1 MMLSFEKKYEYIQKK
16 LTQKNRITELFVLLA
31 FFILLEPRYFFFV
44 DGINTIFKYGV
55 IIVSLILFFGY
66 LLFEWKKWSK
76 MTLLCILYH
85 GYLCGLTLFT
95 KGDFVEIVQDSLFFC
110 SLCILTE
117 YCLKYNPRFLYT
129 KLLLLLA
136 CEMLI
141 NVPSIFM
148 ENGLYATSFAQT
160 TNYFLGYKNQMI
172 NIILPTLML
181 GYLYVLSQG
190 KGSRILLFCL
200 FIISFITVVHVDS
213 KASTLMVCLMVFP
226 VFCLCNFSNVFNM
239 VTYLAVNII
248 SFVSIVLLQVQKKM
262 GPFIEMIFP
271 GRNTSFSGRDFIW
284 QNTINLIK
292 ENPVWGYGVEEYS
305 SLLVRYGM
313 SGGYTFFTLHAHDRF
328 LETMYR
334 GGIVL
339 LIIYVIMLCVSTY
352 YLFKYRKLNASKI
365 VAFSLFVY
373 LVGMITE
380 FYRYSYLFFPM
391 MVIAENILLLQNS
404 IDNDLKAYPLNKRRV
419 LGIWPK
425 RCGI

>member
-1 MMLSFEKKYEYIQKK
+1 
-16 LTQKNRITELFVLLA
+16 
-31 FFILLEPRYFFFV
+31 
-44 DGINTIFKYGV
+44 
-55 IIVSLILFFGY
+55 
-66 LLFEWKKWSK
+66 
-76 MTLLCILYH
+76 
-85 GYLCGLTLFT
+85 
-95 KGDFVEIVQDSLFFC
+95 
-110 SLCILTE
+110 
-117 YCLKYNPRFLYT
+117 
-129 KLLLLLA
+129 
-136 CEMLI
+136 
-141 NVPSIFM
+141 
-148 ENGLYATSFAQT
+148 
-160 TNYFLGYKNQMI
+160 
-172 NIILPTLML
+172 ML

-271 GRNTSFSGRDFIW
+271 GRNTSFSGRDSIW

-292 ENPVWGYGVEEYS
+292 DNPIWGYGVEEYS
-305 SLLVRYGM
+305 SRLVRYGM

-339 LIIYVIMLCVSTY
+339 LIIYIIMLCVSTY